1 MLILQTVVEHTTANP
16 CRKFLHIDDY
26 NHPHLSAV
34 LSARPCNIH
43 GVYAINK
50 KTMAKF
56 NVNKVKQ
63 LRATIKTIG
72 QLLRLIEA
80 DCGKTIVGYNI
91 INLIDADARYEFYH
105 DITTLTTDCVISLWF
120 KEDAVLCPKTKKEEQ
135 LIKQLNERLSNQ
147 KLVNTFVKDNLLL
160 LLKEKGYEPYI
171 SQRAEHEL
179 KFTRPG
185 YNDLVCDAVEYYL
198 NTKILPELGVEVKI
212 SRPARKKAHC
222 VNDND
227 CLIHLGNI
235 KLLTTQPEGE

>member
-1 MLILQTVVEHTTANP
+1 MLVSPMVVEHTTANP
-16 CRKFLHIDDY
+16 CRRFLHINDY
-26 NHPHLSAV
+26 NHPYLDAV

-56 NVNKVKQ
+56 DINKVKQ

-80 DCGKTIVGYNI
+80 DCGKTIVGYKI
-91 INLIDADARYEFYH
+91 INLTDADARYEFYH
-105 DITTLTTDCVISLWF
+105 DITTLTADCVISLWF

-135 LIKQLNERLSNQ
+135 LIKALNERLSNQ

-171 SQRAEHEL
+171 SLRAEHEL

-185 YNDLVCDAVEYYL
+185 YNDLVCDAIEYYM

-212 SRPARKKAHC
+212 SRPARKKSHC

-227 CLIHLGNI
+227 SLIHLGNI